1 MEEEEEEEEW
11 DEGDEFEPSAY
22 FSFEDEWFW
31 SSSP

>member
-11 DEGDEFEPSAY
+11 DEGDEFEPSA
-22 FSFEDEWFW
+22 EDEWFW